1 MESKK
6 VICIDNS
13 RVEEYLTINKEYDVI
28 SIRNGG
34 VSVKDDKGFKAG
46 YCRYRFKPKESEISV
61 VENKVN
67 SKDNVNHPTH
77 YTNGKYECI
86 DILEDITK
94 YLKGLEAVCTANAVK
109 YLWRWKLKNGVEDLK
124 KANWYINK
132 LIENLE
138 KNK

>member
-1 MESKK
+1 MINKK
-6 VICIDNS
+6 AVCIDDSN
-13 RVEEYLTINKEYDVI
+13 VENYLTNGKEYEVLD
-28 SIRNGG
+28 IRECGLTII
-34 VSVKDDKGFKAG
+34 DDKGLKTV
-46 YCRYRFKPKESEISV
+46 YDINRFIFEDSYIKIEVSE
-61 VENKVN
+61 E
-67 SKDNVNHPTH
+67 KDNVNHPSH

-94 YLKGLEAVCTANAVK
+94 DLSGLEAVCTANAVK

-132 LIENLE
+132 LIETVE